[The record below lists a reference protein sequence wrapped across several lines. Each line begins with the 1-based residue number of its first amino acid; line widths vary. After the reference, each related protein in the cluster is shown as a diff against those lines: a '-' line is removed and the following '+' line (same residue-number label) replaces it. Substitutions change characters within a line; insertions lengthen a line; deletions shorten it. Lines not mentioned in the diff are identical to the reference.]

1 MKPLTVAIV
10 EQVQETIR
18 LNVNKKLER
27 FKNQKALICVH
38 IKKVAVTL
46 EIHKLLSVL

>member
-1 MKPLTVAIV
+1 MKTLTVAIV
-10 EQVQETIR
+10 ERVQETIR

-27 FKNQKALICVH
+27 FKNQKALIRVH
-38 IKKVAVTL
+38 IKEVAVTL